1 MYQDYRPS
9 NPLTTESMSTP
20 SKVMQTW
27 HTLLNAPDIPDAL
40 EMSTLTGNTLLCITP
55 TPECEP
61 TLTWK
66 SFCPRFRA
74 TAYEHFAESVS
85 RMHWKKL
92 VAGYLSDL
100 SSATPAP
107 KRRASEISTEQGFK
121 NSARCHQQCGWVQGR
136 VQGFDRVPKLKY
148 DNLGQGVT
156 LRLQEMV

>member
-100 SSATPAP
+100 SSATTSA
-107 KRRASEISTEQGFK
+107 KEESERNKHRTG
-121 NSARCHQQCGWVQGR
+121 VQEFGEVSPTMR
-136 VQGFDRVPKLKY
+136 MGPRSSS
-148 DNLGQGVT
+148 
-156 LRLQEMV
+156 RL